1 MWVRHE
7 AFVELLQENPVIAAV
22 KDATGLSRSMDSD
35 CQIVFVL
42 SGNLLGVKEVV
53 SRVHEAGKLAMVH
66 IDLIDGLAARDVAV
80 DFIAESTRADGIIST
95 RSNLVRRAKAR
106 GMLAVQRFFMLD
118 SIALV
123 NIEKHLSFE
132 AADAVEILPGG
143 EGAYLSFSCG
153 EGVRRHDGAQRFQ
166 HDLPELFV
174 FGAKE
179 QDRARALHVEGGGG
193 DGNGLLHQPG
203 NPAVVDGGAAADPVA
218 GAAGFQGG

>member
-123 NIEKHLSFE
+123 NIEKRLSFE
-132 AADAVEILPGG
+132 AADAVEILPG
-143 EGAYLSFSCG
+143 AMPKVIRRLAAI
-153 EGVRRHDGAQRFQ
+153 VRKPMIAGGLISD
-166 HDLPELFV
+166 
-174 FGAKE
+174 KE
-179 QDRARALHVEGGGG
+179 DVLNALG
-193 DGNGLLHQPG
+193 
-203 NPAVVDGGAAADPVA
+203 A
-218 GAAGFQGG
+218 GAVAVSSSNPEVWLL

>member
-1 MWVRHE
+1 MRHE

-35 CQIVFVL
+35 CRIVFV
-42 SGNLLGVKEVV
+42 EVV

-123 NIEKHLSFE
+123 NIEKRLSFE
-132 AADAVEILPGG
+132 AADAVEILPG
-143 EGAYLSFSCG
+143 AMPKVIRRLAAI
-153 EGVRRHDGAQRFQ
+153 VRKPVIAGGLISD
-166 HDLPELFV
+166 
-174 FGAKE
+174 KE
-179 QDRARALHVEGGGG
+179 DVLNALG
-193 DGNGLLHQPG
+193 
-203 NPAVVDGGAAADPVA
+203 A
-218 GAAGFQGG
+218 GAMAVSSSNPEVWLL

>member
-7 AFVELLQENPVIAAV
+7 AFVQLLQENPVIAAF

-123 NIEKHLSFE
+123 NIEKRLSFE
-132 AADAVEILPGG
+132 AADAVEILPG
-143 EGAYLSFSCG
+143 AMPKVIRRLAAI
-153 EGVRRHDGAQRFQ
+153 VRKPMIAGGLISD
-166 HDLPELFV
+166 
-174 FGAKE
+174 KE
-179 QDRARALHVEGGGG
+179 DVLNALG
-193 DGNGLLHQPG
+193 
-203 NPAVVDGGAAADPVA
+203 A
-218 GAAGFQGG
+218 GAVAVSSSNPEVWLL